1 MKKILIKREQ
11 SKLACFAERE
21 KSRTK
26 FKIKTFMLAVVALA
40 LTAPVFT
47 ACSSDDDNTKEN
59 IISEF
64 SVNDQKVAAQKAKSK
79 KNTAVLLVAFGSTWN
94 NAFLAFD
101 KTITAYEQAFPEA
114 DVYISFSSDIC
125 INRAS
130 VGENVDDNGNL
141 VKRDYY
147 EPRYLLHAIGAAKYS
162 KIYVQS
168 LQVIPGEEFAAVVAS
183 VKKFMNNGYI
193 GDAHLDDDYLAKL
206 AEDEAIFLGMPLLNN
221 PDVDV
226 PEVAKQLNALYS
238 SEAQQ
243 GVVAFMGH
251 GNPDTYD
258 TFKANVR
265 YEQLEGELQKLSP
278 NYFVG
283 TVDMPDNYKQD
294 VWARMQ
300 DKGINS
306 GKVCLHA
313 LMSIAGDHAHNDMA
327 GGALEGQDEDEYWDE
342 NDPESEDN
350 SWFEFFI
357 HKGYT
362 ATVPLSGKHPLG
374 LLELPGVLNVWINH
388 TKNAEF
394 LEDAYHSMYP
404 EE

>member
-1 MKKILIKREQ
+1 MKKIKSFI
-11 SKLACFAERE
+11 LAAIVFA
-21 KSRTK
+21 
-26 FKIKTFMLAVVALA
+26 IA
-40 LTAPVFT
+40 APVFT
-47 ACSSDDDNTKEN
+47 ACSSDDDKKNETVEN

-64 SVNDQKVAAQKAKSK
+64 SVNDKMVAEQKAKSG
-79 KNTAVLLVAFGSTWN
+79 KNVAVLLVAFGSTWN
-94 NAFLAFD
+94 NAFLAF
-101 KTITAYEQAFPEA
+101 
-114 DVYISFSSDIC
+114 
-125 INRAS
+125 
-130 VGENVDDNGNL
+130 NGNL

-193 GDAHLDDDYLAKL
+193 GEAHLDDAYLAKL
-206 AEDEAIFLGMPLLNN
+206 AEDEAIFFGMPLLSD

-226 PEVAKQLNALYS
+226 PAVAAELNKLYA
-238 SEAQQ
+238 SEASQ

-251 GNPDTYD
+251 GNPDNYD

-265 YEQLEGELQKLSP
+265 YTQLEEALQEYNKS
-278 NYFVG
+278 YFVG
-283 TVDMPDNYKQD
+283 TVDMPYNYKQD
-294 VWARMQ
+294 VLARMQ
-300 DKGINS
+300 EKGKNE
-306 GKVCLHA
+306 GKVFLHA

-327 GGALEGQDEDEYWDE
+327 GEGSEYWDPTDE
-342 NDPESEDN
+342 ESEDN
-350 SWFEFFI
+350 SWFEFFN

-362 ATVPLSGKHPLG
+362 ASVPLSGNHPQG
-374 LLELPGVLNVWINH
+374 LLELPGILQVWINH

>member
-1 MKKILIKREQ
+1 MKQIKSFIL
-11 SKLACFAERE
+11 AAVAFA
-21 KSRTK
+21 
-26 FKIKTFMLAVVALA
+26 LV
-40 LTAPVFT
+40 APVFT
-47 ACSSDDDNTKEN
+47 ACSSDDADKTKEN

-64 SVNDQKVAAQKAKSK
+64 SVNDKMVAEQKAKSK
-79 KNTAVLLVAFGSTWN
+79 KDVAVLLVAFGSTWN

-101 KTITAYEQAFPEA
+101 KTKAAYEAAFPQA
-114 DVYISFSSDIC
+114 DVYVCFSSDIC

-130 VGENVDDNGNL
+130 VGENVDDNGNI

-193 GDAHLDDDYLAKL
+193 GDAHLDDAYLAKL
-206 AEDEAIFLGMPLLNN
+206 AENEAIFLGMPLLSN
-221 PDVDV
+221 PEVDV
-226 PEVAKQLNALYS
+226 PEVAKQLNNLYA
-238 SEAQQ
+238 SEAKQ

-265 YEQLEGELQKLSP
+265 YNQLEEELQKFSS

-294 VWARMQ
+294 VYDRMKA
-300 DKGINS
+300 KGINS
-306 GKVCLHA
+306 GKVYLHA

-327 GGALEGQDEDEYWDE
+327 GEGDEYWTPMA
-342 NDPESEDN
+342 PESEDV
-350 SWFEFFI
+350 SWFEFFS
-357 HKGYT
+357 HMGYE
-362 ATVPLSGKHPLG
+362 AIVPVTNNHPQG
-374 LLELPGVLNVWINH
+374 LLELSGVLNVWINH

>member
-1 MKKILIKREQ
+1 MKTIKSLILAT
-11 SKLACFAERE
+11 L
-21 KSRTK
+21 
-26 FKIKTFMLAVVALA
+26 ALA
-40 LTAPVFT
+40 MVAPVFT
-47 ACSSDDDNTKEN
+47 ACNDDDDKTVNN
-59 IISEF
+59 LVSEYE
-64 SVNDQKVAAQKAKSK
+64 VNDKMVAAQKAQSK
-79 KNTAVLLVAFGSTWN
+79 KDVAVLLVAFGSTWN
-94 NAFLAFD
+94 NAFMAFD
-101 KTITAYEQAFPEA
+101 ATKKAYEQAFPQA
-114 DVYISFSSDIC
+114 DVYVSFSSDIC

-130 VGENVDDNGNL
+130 AGENTDDNGKI

-193 GDAHLDDDYLAKL
+193 ASAHLDDDYLAQL
-206 AEDEAIFLGMPLLNN
+206 AENESIFLGMPLLSD
-221 PDVDV
+221 PEKDV
-226 PEVAKQLNALYS
+226 PEVAKQLNALYNA
-238 SEAQQ
+238 EAKQ

-265 YEQLEGELQKLSP
+265 YSQLEEALQAYTP

-294 VWARMQ
+294 VLARMEA
-300 DKGINS
+300 KNINS
-306 GKVCLHA
+306 GKVFLHA

-327 GGALEGQDEDEYWDE
+327 GEGDDYW
-342 NDPESEDN
+342 NPMDPESEDV
-350 SWFEFFI
+350 SWFEFFN
-357 HKGYT
+357 HKEYEVN
-362 ATVPLSGKHPLG
+362 VPVVNKHPQG
-374 LLELPGVLNVWINH
+374 LLELSGVLNVWINH
-388 TKNAEF
+388 TKDAEF

>member
-1 MKKILIKREQ
+1 MKKIN
-11 SKLACFAERE
+11 S
-21 KSRTK
+21 
-26 FKIKTFMLAVVALA
+26 FMLAILA
-40 LTAPVFT
+40 LCLVAPVFT
-47 ACSSDDDNTKEN
+47 SCDDKDETIVQNTINN
-59 IISEF
+59 IVSEYSF
-64 SVNDQKVAAQKAKSK
+64 NDSIVAKQKATSK
-79 KNTAVLLVAFGSTWN
+79 KDVAVLLVAFGSTWN

-101 KTITAYEQAFPEA
+101 ATKAAYEKAFPES
-114 DVYISFSSDIC
+114 DVYICFSSDIC

-130 VGENVDDNGNL
+130 AGENVDDNGKI

-193 GDAHLDDDYLAKL
+193 TSAHLDDAYLAKL

-221 PDVDV
+221 PEEDV
-226 PEVAKQLNALYS
+226 PEVAKQLNALYAN
-238 SEAQQ
+238 EAKE
-243 GVVAFMGH
+243 GTVAFMGH
-251 GNPDTYD
+251 GNPDNYD

-265 YEQLEGELQKLSP
+265 YTQLEQALQKYSP

-283 TVDMPDNYKQD
+283 TVDMPDNYKEN
-294 VWARMQ
+294 VMERMEE
-300 DKGINS
+300 KGITN
-306 GKVCLHA
+306 GKVFLHA

-327 GGALEGQDEDEYWDE
+327 GEGSEYWDPTDE
-342 NDPESEDN
+342 ESEDN
-350 SWFEFFI
+350 SWFEFFN

-362 ATVPLSGKHPLG
+362 ASVPLSGNHPQG
-374 LLELPGVLNVWINH
+374 LLELPGILQVWINH

>member
-1 MKKILIKREQ
+1 MKKIK
-11 SKLACFAERE
+11 SFFLA
-21 KSRTK
+21 
-26 FKIKTFMLAVVALA
+26 AVACAMVAPL
-40 LTAPVFT
+40 FT
-47 ACSSDDDNTKEN
+47 ACGDDKNEIVEN

-64 SVNDQKVAAQKAKSK
+64 SVNDKMVAAQKAKSG
-79 KNTAVLLVAFGSTWN
+79 KNEAVLLVAFGSTWD
-94 NAFLAFD
+94 NAFKAFD
-101 KTITAYEQAFPEA
+101 KTKEAYEKAFPNA
-114 DVYISFSSDIC
+114 DVYVCFSSDIC

-130 VGENVDDNGNL
+130 VGENVDDNGKL
-141 VKRDYY
+141 VQRDYY

-193 GDAHLDDDYLAKL
+193 GNAHLDDDYLAKL
-206 AEDEAIFLGMPLLNN
+206 AENEAIYLGMPLLNN
-221 PDVDV
+221 PQTDVQK
-226 PEVAKQLNALYS
+226 VAEELNKLYKD
-238 SEAQQ
+238 EAAK

-265 YEQLEGELQKLSP
+265 YTQLEEALQKFNT

-294 VWARMQ
+294 VLERMVEQ
-300 DKGINS
+300 GKTS
-306 GKVCLHA
+306 GKIYLHA

-327 GGALEGQDEDEYWDE
+327 GEGEEYWTPMA
-342 NDPESEDN
+342 PESEDN
-350 SWFEFFI
+350 SWFEFF
-357 HKGYT
+357 KNKDYEV
-362 ATVPLSGKHPLG
+362 TVPVVGNHPQG
-374 LLELPGVLNVWINH
+374 LLELGGVRNVWIEH

>member
-1 MKKILIKREQ
+1 MKKISSFI
-11 SKLACFAERE
+11 LAAM
-21 KSRTK
+21 T
-26 FKIKTFMLAVVALA
+26 LA
-40 LTAPVFT
+40 APVFT
-47 ACSSDDDNTKEN
+47 ACSNNSDDDNNKTPESQTINN
-59 IISEF
+59 IVSEY
-64 SVNDQKVAAQKAKSK
+64 SVNDEMVAKQKQQSGKDV
-79 KNTAVLLVAFGSTWN
+79 AVLLVAFGSTWN
-94 NAFLAFD
+94 NAFNAFD
-101 KTITAYEQAFPEA
+101 ATKKAYETAFPEA
-114 DVYISFSSDIC
+114 DVYVSFSSDIC

-130 VGENVDDNGNL
+130 AGENKDDEGNI

-183 VKKFMNNGYI
+183 VKKFMNNGYLK
-193 GDAHLDDDYLAKL
+193 DAHLDDAYLAKL
-206 AEDEAIFLGMPLLNN
+206 QEEEAIFLGMPLLNN
-221 PDVDV
+221 PDEDV
-226 PEVAKQLNALYS
+226 PEVAKQLNALYAP
-238 SEAQQ
+238 EAAQ

-265 YEQLEGELQKLSP
+265 YTQLEEALQTYST

-294 VWARMQ
+294 VLARMN
-300 DKGINS
+300 DKGIS
-306 GKVCLHA
+306 EGKIYLHA

-327 GGALEGQDEDEYWDE
+327 GVGEEYWDE
-342 NDPESEDN
+342 EEPESEDN
-350 SWFEFFI
+350 SWYEYFNNNGFNPI
-357 HKGYT
+357 VVKAGN
-362 ATVPLSGKHPLG
+362 HPQG
-374 LLELPGVLNVWINH
+374 LLELPGVLNVWIQH

-404 EE
+404 ESEEEEEE

>member
-1 MKKILIKREQ
+1 MKKIKSLI
-11 SKLACFAERE
+11 LA
-21 KSRTK
+21 T
-26 FKIKTFMLAVVALA
+26 MAVCLI
-40 LTAPVFT
+40 APVFT
-47 ACSSDDDNTKEN
+47 ACNDDEDNVQQTIEN
-59 IISEF
+59 IVSEY
-64 SVNDQKVAAQKAKSK
+64 SVNDKLVADQKAKSK
-79 KNTAVLLVAFGSTWN
+79 KDVAVLLVAFGSTWN
-94 NAFLAFD
+94 NAFQAFD
-101 KTITAYEQAFPEA
+101 KTKAAYEAAFPEA
-114 DVYISFSSDIC
+114 DVYVSFSSDIC

-130 VGENVDDNGNL
+130 AGENTDDNGNI

-168 LQVIPGEEFAAVVAS
+168 LQVIPGEEFSAVVAS

-193 GDAHLDDDYLAKL
+193 ASAHLDDDYLAKL
-206 AEDEAIFLGMPLLNN
+206 EEDEAIFLGLPLLND

-226 PEVAKQLNALYS
+226 PVVAAELDKLYKDK
-238 SEAQQ
+238 ATQ

-265 YEQLEGELQKLSP
+265 YTQLEEELQKFSP

-283 TVDMPDNYKQD
+283 TVDMPNNYKQD
-294 VWARMQ
+294 VMARMQ
-300 DKGINS
+300 TKGINN
-306 GKVCLHA
+306 GKVTLYA

-327 GGALEGQDEDEYWDE
+327 GGALEGQDENEYWGNE
-342 NDPESEDN
+342 ETEDD
-350 SWFEFFI
+350 SWYEFFK
-357 HKGYT
+357 HNSYEPN
-362 ATVPLSGKHPLG
+362 VPIVGKHPQG
-374 LLELPGVLNVWINH
+374 LLELDGVLKVWIKH
-388 TKNAEF
+388 TKEAEF

>member
-1 MKKILIKREQ
+1 MKKIK
-11 SKLACFAERE
+11 SFFLA
-21 KSRTK
+21 
-26 FKIKTFMLAVVALA
+26 AVACAMVAPL
-40 LTAPVFT
+40 FT
-47 ACSSDDDNTKEN
+47 ACGDDKNEIVEN

-64 SVNDQKVAAQKAKSK
+64 SVNDKMVAAQKAKSG
-79 KNTAVLLVAFGSTWN
+79 KNEAVLLVAFGSTWD
-94 NAFLAFD
+94 NAFKAFD
-101 KTITAYEQAFPEA
+101 KTKEAYEKAFPNA
-114 DVYISFSSDIC
+114 DVYVCFSSDIC

-130 VGENVDDNGNL
+130 VGENVDDNGKL
-141 VKRDYY
+141 VQRDYY

-193 GDAHLDDDYLAKL
+193 GNAHLDDDYLAKL
-206 AEDEAIFLGMPLLNN
+206 AENEAIYLGMPLLNN
-221 PDVDV
+221 PQTDVQK
-226 PEVAKQLNALYS
+226 VAEELNKLYKD
-238 SEAQQ
+238 EAAK

-265 YEQLEGELQKLSP
+265 YTQLEEALQKFNT

-294 VWARMQ
+294 VLERMVEQ
-300 DKGINS
+300 GKTS
-306 GKVCLHA
+306 GKIYLHA

-327 GGALEGQDEDEYWDE
+327 GEGEEYWTPMA
-342 NDPESEDN
+342 PESEDN
-350 SWFEFFI
+350 SWFEFF
-357 HKGYT
+357 KNKDYEV
-362 ATVPLSGKHPLG
+362 TVPVVGNHPQG
-374 LLELPGVLNVWINH
+374 LLELEGVRNVWIEH

>member
-1 MKKILIKREQ
+1 MMKTIK
-11 SKLACFAERE
+11 SF
-21 KSRTK
+21 
-26 FKIKTFMLAVVALA
+26 I
-40 LTAPVFT
+40 LTAVAIALVAPAFT
-47 ACSSDDDNTKEN
+47 SCGDDDDNKKEN
-59 IISEF
+59 IVSEYTI
-64 SVNDQKVAAQKAKSK
+64 NDNLVANKKASSK
-79 KNTAVLLVAFGSTWN
+79 KNVAVLLVAFGSTWD
-94 NAFLAFD
+94 NAFKAFD
-101 KTITAYEQAFPEA
+101 KTIEAYEAAFPEA
-114 DVYISFSSDIC
+114 DVYMSFSSDIC

-130 VGENVDDNGNL
+130 AGENVDDNGNI
-141 VKRDYY
+141 VRRDYY

-193 GDAHLDDDYLAKL
+193 GNAHLDDEYLEKL
-206 AEDEAIFLGMPLLNN
+206 ALDEGIFLGMPLLSD
-221 PDVDV
+221 PEVDV
-226 PEVAKQLNALYS
+226 PAVAAELNKLYA
-238 SEAQQ
+238 SEAAQ

-251 GNPDTYD
+251 GNPDSYD
-258 TFKANVR
+258 TFKANIR
-265 YEQLEGELQKLSP
+265 YTQLEQDLQKFSP

-294 VWARMQ
+294 VMGRMQ
-300 DKGINS
+300 AQGIKS
-306 GKVCLHA
+306 GKVSLHA

-327 GGALEGQDEDEYWDE
+327 GEGEDYWDDE
-342 NDPESEDN
+342 DPESEEN
-350 SWFEFFI
+350 SWYEFFN

-362 ATVPLSGKHPLG
+362 ANVPLAGKHPQG
-374 LLELPGVLNVWINH
+374 LLELPGVLQVWINH

>member
-1 MKKILIKREQ
+1 MK
-11 SKLACFAERE
+11 
-21 KSRTK
+21 
-26 FKIKTFMLAVVALA
+26 KIKTFMLAVVALA

-101 KTITAYEQAFPEA
+101 KTVTAYEQAFPEA

-130 VGENVDDNGNL
+130 VGENVDDNGNI

-206 AEDEAIFLGMPLLNN
+206 AKDEAIFLGMPLLNN

-265 YEQLEGELQKLSP
+265 YEQLEEELQKLNS

-300 DKGINS
+300 DKGIKN
-306 GKVCLHA
+306 GKVYLHA

-327 GGALEGQDEDEYWDE
+327 GEGDEYWTPMA
-342 NDPESEDN
+342 PESEDV
-350 SWFEFFI
+350 SWFEFFS
-357 HKGYT
+357 HMGYD
-362 ATVPLSGKHPLG
+362 AIVPVTNKHPLG

-388 TKNAEF
+388 TKNAQF

-404 EE
+404 EL

>member
-1 MKKILIKREQ
+1 MKKIN
-11 SKLACFAERE
+11 S
-21 KSRTK
+21 
-26 FKIKTFMLAVVALA
+26 FMLAILA
-40 LTAPVFT
+40 VCLVAPVFT
-47 ACSSDDDNTKEN
+47 SCDDKDETIVQNTINN
-59 IISEF
+59 IVSEYSF
-64 SVNDQKVAAQKAKSK
+64 NDSIVAKQKATSK
-79 KNTAVLLVAFGSTWN
+79 KDVAVLLVAFGSTWN

-101 KTITAYEQAFPEA
+101 ATKAAYEKAFPEA
-114 DVYISFSSDIC
+114 DVYICFSSDIC

-130 VGENVDDNGNL
+130 AGENVDDNGKI

-193 GDAHLDDDYLAKL
+193 TSAHLDDAYLAKL

-221 PDVDV
+221 PEEDV
-226 PEVAKQLNALYS
+226 PEVAKQLNALYAN
-238 SEAQQ
+238 EAKE
-243 GVVAFMGH
+243 GTVAFMGH
-251 GNPDTYD
+251 GNPDNYD

-265 YEQLEGELQKLSP
+265 YTQLEQALQKYSP

-283 TVDMPDNYKQD
+283 TVDMPDNYKEN
-294 VWARMQ
+294 VMERMEE
-300 DKGINS
+300 KGITN
-306 GKVCLHA
+306 GKVFLHA

-327 GGALEGQDEDEYWDE
+327 GEGDEYW
-342 NDPESEDN
+342 NPMDPESEDV
-350 SWFEFFI
+350 SWFEFFG
-357 HKGYT
+357 HKDYT
-362 ATVPLSGKHPLG
+362 PVVPVVKNHPQG
-374 LLELPGVLNVWINH
+374 LLELPGVLNVWIQH

>member
-1 MKKILIKREQ
+1 M
-11 SKLACFAERE
+11 AFDA
-21 KSRTK
+21 T
-26 FKIKTFMLAVVALA
+26 
-40 LTAPVFT
+40 
-47 ACSSDDDNTKEN
+47 
-59 IISEF
+59 
-64 SVNDQKVAAQKAKSK
+64 QKA
-79 KNTAVLLVAFGSTWN
+79 
-94 NAFLAFD
+94 
-101 KTITAYEQAFPEA
+101 YEEAFPNA
-114 DVYISFSSDIC
+114 DVYVSFSSDIC

-130 VGENVDDNGNL
+130 VGENEDDNGNI

-193 GDAHLDDDYLAKL
+193 ASAHLDDEYLAKL
-206 AEDEAIFLGMPLLNN
+206 EEDKAIFLGLPLLNDSIE
-221 PDVDV
+221 DVN
-226 PEVAKQLNALYS
+226 EVAKQLDEQYKN
-238 SEAQQ
+238 ED

-265 YEQLEGELQKLSP
+265 YTQLENALQAINANK
-278 NYFVG
+278 YFVG

-294 VWARMQ
+294 VMARMK
-300 DKGINS
+300 DKGINN
-306 GKVCLHA
+306 GKVNLHA

-327 GGALEGQDEDEYWDE
+327 GGALEGQDEEEYWDAE
-342 NDPESEDN
+342 EPESEDN
-350 SWFEFFI
+350 SWFEFF
-357 HKGYT
+357 KNNGYNPVVSMP
-362 ATVPLSGKHPLG
+362 ATSKHPLG

>member
-1 MKKILIKREQ
+1 MKTIKYFIL
-11 SKLACFAERE
+11 
-21 KSRTK
+21 T
-26 FKIKTFMLAVVALA
+26 AVAFA
-40 LTAPVFT
+40 LTVPVFT

-59 IISEF
+59 IVSEYA
-64 SVNDQKVAAQKAKSK
+64 VNDKMVAAQKAKSK
-79 KNTAVLLVAFGSTWN
+79 KDVAVLLVAFGSTWN

-101 KTITAYEQAFPEA
+101 KTKAAYEAAFPNA
-114 DVYISFSSDIC
+114 DVYVCFSSDIC

-130 VGENVDDNGNL
+130 VGENVDDNGNI

-183 VKKFMNNGYI
+183 VKKFMNNGYLA
-193 GDAHLDDDYLAKL
+193 DAHLDDAYLAKL
-206 AEDEAIFLGMPLLNN
+206 ADNEAIFLGMPLLND
-221 PDVDV
+221 PDADV
-226 PEVAKQLNALYS
+226 PEVAKQLNALYA

-251 GNPDTYD
+251 GNPDKYD

-265 YEQLEGELQKLSP
+265 YTQLEEALQQYNP

-283 TVDMPDNYKQD
+283 TVDMDGNLKQD
-294 VWARMQ
+294 VLERIRE
-300 DKGINS
+300 KGINN
-306 GKVCLHA
+306 GKLYLHA

-327 GGALEGQDEDEYWDE
+327 GEGDEYWSHPMM
-342 NDPESEDN
+342 PEHEEN
-350 SWFEFFI
+350 SWYEFFT
-357 HKGYT
+357 HAGYE
-362 ATVPLSGKHPLG
+362 AIVPVTNKHPLG
-374 LLELPGVLNVWINH
+374 LLELEGVQKVWINH

>member
-1 MKKILIKREQ
+1 MKKIKSFIPATMAFAMMAPAFV
-11 SKLACFAERE
+11 AC
-21 KSRTK
+21 
-26 FKIKTFMLAVVALA
+26 
-40 LTAPVFT
+40 
-47 ACSSDDDNTKEN
+47 SDDDDKTVNN
-59 IISEF
+59 LVSEYE
-64 SVNDQKVAAQKAKSK
+64 VNDKMVEAQKAASK
-79 KNTAVLLVAFGSTWN
+79 KDVAVLLVAFGSSWD
-94 NAFLAFD
+94 NAFKAFD
-101 KTITAYEQAFPEA
+101 KTKAAYEAAFPEA
-114 DVYISFSSDIC
+114 DVYVCFSSDIC

-130 VGENVDDNGNL
+130 AGENTDDNGNI

-193 GDAHLDDDYLAKL
+193 ASAHLDDKYLEKL
-206 AEDEAIFLGMPLLNN
+206 AEDEAIFFGMPLLND
-221 PDVDV
+221 PEVDV
-226 PEVAKQLNALYS
+226 PEVAKQLNAFYAK
-238 SEAQQ
+238 EAQE

-265 YEQLEGELQKLSP
+265 YTQLEEELQKFSP

-283 TVDMPDNYKQD
+283 TVDMPGNYKQD
-294 VWARMQ
+294 VMERMEA
-300 DKGINS
+300 KGITS
-306 GKVCLHA
+306 GKMFLHA

-327 GGALEGQDEDEYWDE
+327 GEGDDYWTPMAPD
-342 NDPESEDN
+342 SEDV
-350 SWFEFFI
+350 SWYEFFS
-357 HKGYT
+357 HKDYEVN
-362 ATVPLSGKHPLG
+362 VPVVNNHPQG
-374 LLELPGVLNVWINH
+374 LLELQGVLNVWIKH
-388 TKNAEF
+388 TKGAEF

>member
-1 MKKILIKREQ
+1 MKKIKSFI
-11 SKLACFAERE
+11 LATMTFA
-21 KSRTK
+21 
-26 FKIKTFMLAVVALA
+26 LV
-40 LTAPVFT
+40 APVFT
-47 ACSSDDDNTKEN
+47 ACSSDDNDDNTPINN
-59 IISEF
+59 IVSEY
-64 SVNDQKVAAQKAKSK
+64 SVNDQMVANQKKQSGK
-79 KNTAVLLVAFGSTWN
+79 EVAVLLVAFGSTWN

-101 KTITAYEQAFPEA
+101 ATKAAYQQAFPEA
-114 DVYISFSSDIC
+114 DVYVSFSSDIC

-130 VGENVDDNGNL
+130 QGENEDDNGNI

-183 VKKFMNNGYI
+183 VKKFMNNGYLK
-193 GDAHLDDDYLAKL
+193 DAHLDDAYLAKL
-206 AEDEAIFLGMPLLNN
+206 EKDEAIFLGMPLLNN
-221 PDVDV
+221 PEVDIPKV
-226 PEVAKQLNALYS
+226 AYELNEACKNEVT
-238 SEAQQ
+238 Q

-251 GNPDTYD
+251 GNPDSYD

-265 YEQLEGELQKLSP
+265 YTQLEKALQDNYST

-294 VWARMQ
+294 VLARMA
-300 DKGINS
+300 DNGITS
-306 GKVCLHA
+306 GKVYLHA

-327 GGALEGQDEDEYWDE
+327 GAGDEYWDAE
-342 NDPESEDN
+342 EEESEDN
-350 SWFEFFI
+350 SWFEYFS
-357 HKGYT
+357 HKGFE
-362 ATVPLSGKHPLG
+362 AIVSKDGIHPKG
-374 LLELPGVLNVWINH
+374 LLELPGVLNVWIQH
-388 TKNAEF
+388 TKEAEF

>member
-1 MKKILIKREQ
+1 MKKIKYFVL
-11 SKLACFAERE
+11 SV
-21 KSRTK
+21 
-26 FKIKTFMLAVVALA
+26 MALA

-47 ACSSDDDNTKEN
+47 ACGSDDDEKTEIIEN

-64 SVNDQKVAAQKAKSK
+64 SVNDKMVAAQKAQSK
-79 KNTAVLLVAFGSTWN
+79 KNVAVLLVAFGSTWN

-101 KTITAYEQAFPEA
+101 KTKAAYEAAFPEA

-130 VGENVDDNGNL
+130 IGENVDDNGNI

-193 GDAHLDDDYLAKL
+193 GNAHLDDEYLEKL
-206 AEDEAIFLGMPLLNN
+206 ALDEAIFLGMPLLSD
-221 PDVDV
+221 PEVDV
-226 PEVAKQLNALYS
+226 PAVDAELNKLYA
-238 SEAQQ
+238 SEAAQ
-243 GVVAFMGH
+243 GGVAFMGH
-251 GNPDTYD
+251 GNPDSYD
-258 TFKANVR
+258 TFKANIR
-265 YEQLEGELQKLSP
+265 YTQLEQDLQKFSP

-283 TVDMPDNYKQD
+283 TVDMPDNYKQN
-294 VWARMQ
+294 VMSRMQ
-300 DKGINS
+300 AKGITS
-306 GKVCLHA
+306 GKISLHA

-327 GGALEGQDEDEYWDE
+327 GEGEDYWDDE
-342 NDPESEDN
+342 DPESEEN
-350 SWFEFFI
+350 SWYEFFN

-362 ATVPLSGKHPLG
+362 ANVPLAGKHPQG
-374 LLELPGVLNVWINH
+374 LLELPGVLQVWINH

>member
-1 MKKILIKREQ
+1 MKKI
-11 SKLACFAERE
+11 
-21 KSRTK
+21 KS
-26 FKIKTFMLAVVALA
+26 FILGAMVMAMV
-40 LTAPVFT
+40 APVFT
-47 ACSSDDDNTKEN
+47 ACGDDDK
-59 IISEF
+59 SETINNLV
-64 SVNDQKVAAQKAKSK
+64 SEYEVNDKMVAAQKAASK
-79 KNTAVLLVAFGSTWN
+79 KDVAVLLVAFGSTWD
-94 NAFLAFD
+94 NAFKAFD
-101 KTITAYEQAFPEA
+101 KTKAAYEAAFPEA
-114 DVYISFSSDIC
+114 DVYVCFSSDIC

-130 VGENVDDNGNL
+130 AGENVDDNGKI

-193 GDAHLDDDYLAKL
+193 GSAHLDDKYLEKL
-206 AEDEAIFLGMPLLNN
+206 ADDEAIFFGMPLLND
-221 PDVDV
+221 PDTDV
-226 PEVAKQLNALYS
+226 PEVAKQLNAIYA
-238 SEAQQ
+238 SEAAQ
-243 GVVAFMGH
+243 GAVAFMGH
-251 GNPDTYD
+251 GNPDSYD

-265 YEQLEGELQKLSP
+265 YTQLEEALQKLNP

-294 VWARMQ
+294 VKERMAE
-300 DKGINS
+300 KGIND
-306 GKVCLHA
+306 GKCYLHA

-327 GGALEGQDEDEYWDE
+327 GQGDEYWNAE
-342 NDPESEDN
+342 DPESEDN
-350 SWFEFFI
+350 SWFEYF
-357 HKGYT
+357 KNNGYEPIVSMP
-362 ATVPLSGKHPLG
+362 AGNKHPLG
-374 LLELPGVLNVWINH
+374 LLELPGVLQVWINH

>member
-1 MKKILIKREQ
+1 MKKIKSFI
-11 SKLACFAERE
+11 LATMAF
-21 KSRTK
+21 
-26 FKIKTFMLAVVALA
+26 ALA
-40 LTAPVFT
+40 APVFT
-47 ACSSDDDNTKEN
+47 ACSSDDDDKKSETVEN

-64 SVNDQKVAAQKAKSK
+64 SVNDKMVAQQKAKSGK
-79 KNTAVLLVAFGSTWN
+79 DVAVLLVAFGSTWN

-101 KTITAYEQAFPEA
+101 KTKAAYEAAFPQA
-114 DVYISFSSDIC
+114 DVYVCFSSDIC

-130 VGENVDDNGNL
+130 VGENVDDNGNI

-193 GDAHLDDDYLAKL
+193 GAAHLDDAYLAKL
-206 AEDEAIFLGMPLLNN
+206 ADNEAIFLGMPLLSD

-251 GNPDTYD
+251 GNPDKYD

-265 YEQLEGELQKLSP
+265 YTQLEEALQQYSQ

-283 TVDMPDNYKQD
+283 TVDMENNLKMD
-294 VWARMQ
+294 VLDRMEA
-300 DKGINS
+300 KGITS
-306 GKVCLHA
+306 GKVYLHA

-327 GGALEGQDEDEYWDE
+327 GEGDEYWKPMAPDDE
-342 NDPESEDN
+342 EV
-350 SWFEFFI
+350 SWFEFFS
-357 HKGYT
+357 HKDYEV
-362 ATVPLSGKHPLG
+362 TVPLSGKHPQG
-374 LLELPGVLNVWINH
+374 LLELSGVMNVWINH